1 MSAELELVGVTG
13 DPVLDAVAGH
23 GDPLIFEVPDMP
35 ACMLHMMLRLE
46 ESRNKEQR
54 KAGINYDTLD
64 NSRASR
70 SSRWATQLRSS
81 MPLATG
87 DGLRLSCQQ
96 VGSFVAGSQHVD
108 PRSHRK
114 K

>member
-35 ACMLHMMLRLE
+35 PCMLHMMLRLE

-54 KAGINYDTLD
+54 KAGGFNI
-64 NSRASR
+64 
-70 SSRWATQLRSS
+70 
-81 MPLATG
+81 
-87 DGLRLSCQQ
+87 
-96 VGSFVAGSQHVD
+96 
-108 PRSHRK
+108 
-114 K
+114 

>member
-54 KAGINYDTLD
+54 KAGINYDFLD
-64 NSRASR
+64 SRASR
-70 SSRWATQLRSS
+70 SSGNPAAVVNAAGDWRWSALVRHD
-81 MPLATG
+81 LDKGIAY
-87 DGLRLSCQQ
+87 
-96 VGSFVAGSQHVD
+96 
-108 PRSHRK
+108 
-114 K
+114 

>member
-1 MSAELELVGVTG
+1 MSAELELVGVTE
-13 DPVLDAVAGH
+13 DPVVDAVAGH

-35 ACMLHMMLRLE
+35 PCMLHMMLRLE

-54 KAGINYDTLD
+54 KAGINYDILD

-87 DGLRLSCQQ
+87 DGLRLSCQA
-96 VGSFVAGSQHVD
+96 GSFVAGSQHVD
-108 PRSHRK
+108 PRSHRTK
-114 K
+114 

>member
-1 MSAELELVGVTG
+1 MSAERERVGGTG

-35 ACMLHMMLRLE
+35 PCMLHMMLRLE

-64 NSRASR
+64 NPRASR

-87 DGLRLSCQQ
+87 DGLRLSYQA
-96 VGSFVAGSQHVD
+96 GSFVAGSQHVD